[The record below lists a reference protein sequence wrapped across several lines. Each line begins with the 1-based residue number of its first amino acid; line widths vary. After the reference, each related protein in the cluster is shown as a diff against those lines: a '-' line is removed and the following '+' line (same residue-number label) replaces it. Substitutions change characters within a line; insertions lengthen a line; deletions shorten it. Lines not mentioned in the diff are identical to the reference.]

1 MNCPRC
7 NVKVA
12 FAKKRCD
19 NCGQDLT
26 NHRRV
31 VSMSNR
37 LYNTALEQARVRDL
51 SGAIRSLQQSLEFNK
66 LNTNARNLLGLIYYE
81 EGEVVA
87 ALREWVIS
95 RNFQMQHNDAS
106 EYIRAVQDNP
116 NKLEM
121 YNQTIKKYNT
131 ALYSAK
137 HGDEDMAI
145 IQLKKVVGLN
155 PKFIRANQLLAL
167 LYMMTG
173 RRDNKVR
180 AKKLLLNIQKID
192 VTNTTTIRYLNEL
205 QEVHIKGEEA
215 PKKAV
220 SEPPKPEPVKTLPT
234 VDPDAYKTI
243 TPYKEEKPSVLPFI
257 NVIVGVIIGMALMG
271 FLIMPH
277 INAGKAQKENEDF
290 KKYSETKVANDSDVS
305 SLKAQ
310 IDELNKEKEALE
322 KENKELQGDD
332 GNGVSLKDSYEAMLA
347 AVQAFEN
354 GDKVLAAE
362 SLANVNEALITSET
376 ARAIFDKIK
385 GETYLEMSNSIFEK
399 GRDAYNGEG
408 EYLGNRDYEVAIEFL
423 EKALSYNPDNTDA
436 MYFLGRCYQQ
446 KSEMEKAQEYYNRII
461 NDYPDSQRV
470 TEAQTRLR
478 ELGVRSS

>member
-26 NHRRV
+26 NHRMV
-31 VSMSNR
+31 ISMSNQY
-37 LYNTALEQARVRDL
+37 YNTALEQAKVRDL
-51 SGAIRSLQQSLEFNK
+51 SGAIRSLRQSLEFNK
-66 LNTNARNLLGLIYYE
+66 MNTNARNLLGLIYYE
-81 EGEVVA
+81 EGEVVS
-87 ALREWVIS
+87 ALSEWVIS
-95 RNFQMQHNDAS
+95 TNFQTKYNDA
-106 EYIRAVQDNP
+106 EGYIRAVQENP
-116 NKLEM
+116 NKLDM

-131 ALYSAK
+131 ALNSAK
-137 HGDEDMAI
+137 NGDEDMAI

-173 RRDNKVR
+173 RRDNKLR

-205 QEVHIKGEEA
+205 KDVHVKGEEA
-215 PKKAV
+215 PKKVAA
-220 SEPPKPEPVKTLPT
+220 EPPKPEPVKTLPK
-234 VDPDAYKTI
+234 VEQDAYKII

-277 INAGKAQKENEDF
+277 INASRLQKENENF

-310 IDELNKEKEALE
+310 IEELNKEKAALE
-322 KENKELQGDD
+322 KENKELQGDE
-332 GNGVSLKDSYEAMLA
+332 NGATMKDSYESLLA
-347 AVQAFEN
+347 AIQAFEN

-362 SLANVNEALITSET
+362 SLAKVNEAIMTSET
-376 ARAIFDKIK
+376 AKAVFDKIK
-385 GETYLEMSNSIFEK
+385 EETYMEMSNSVFEQ

-408 EYLGNRDYEVAIEFL
+408 EYAGKRDYVKAVELL
-423 EKALSYNPDNTDA
+423 EKALSYNRDNTDA

-446 KSEMEKAQEYYNRII
+446 QSQMEKAQEYYNQII
-461 NDYPDSQRV
+461 NNYPDSPRV

-478 ELGVRSS
+478 ELGVR

>member
-12 FAKKRCD
+12 FAKNRCD

-31 VSMSNR
+31 ISMSNQY
-37 LYNTALEQARVRDL
+37 YNTALEQAKVRDL
-51 SGAIRSLQQSLEFNK
+51 SGAIRSLRQSLEFNK

-81 EGEVVA
+81 EGEVVS
-87 ALREWVIS
+87 ALSEWVIS
-95 RNFQMQHNDAS
+95 TNFQPQYNDA
-106 EYIRAVQDNP
+106 EGYIRAVQENP
-116 NKLEM
+116 NKLDM

-167 LYMMTG
+167 LYLMTG

-205 QEVHIKGEEA
+205 KDVHIKGEEA
-215 PKKAV
+215 PKKVAA
-220 SEPPKPEPVKTLPT
+220 EPLKQESVKKVLPT
-234 VDPDAYKTI
+234 VEQDAYKTI

-257 NVIVGVIIGMALMG
+257 NVVVGVVIGMALMG

-277 INAGKAQKENEDF
+277 INAGKAQKENENF

-310 IDELNKEKEALE
+310 LEELKKEKAALE
-322 KENKELQGDD
+322 KENKELQGGDE
-332 GNGVSLKDSYEAMLA
+332 NGESMKDSYEDLLA
-347 AVQAFEN
+347 AIQAFEE

-362 SLANVNEALITSET
+362 SLAKVNEAVITSET
-376 ARAIFDKIK
+376 AKAIFDKIK
-385 GETYLEMSNSIFEK
+385 GETYVEMSNSIFEQ

-408 EYLGNRDYEVAIEFL
+408 EYLGNRDYAKAVELL
-423 EKALSYNPDNTDA
+423 EKALTYNRDNTDA

-446 KSEMEKAQEYYNRII
+446 QSEMEKAQEYYNQII
-461 NDYPDSQRV
+461 NNYPDSPRV

-478 ELGVRSS
+478 ELGVR